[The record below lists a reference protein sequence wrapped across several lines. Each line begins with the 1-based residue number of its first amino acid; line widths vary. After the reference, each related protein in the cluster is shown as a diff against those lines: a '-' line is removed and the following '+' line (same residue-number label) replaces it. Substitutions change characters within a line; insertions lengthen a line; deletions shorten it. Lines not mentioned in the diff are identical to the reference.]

1 MNTTDRRVRRT
12 QKALGDA
19 LIALSLEKDY
29 DEITIQEI
37 TERADIGYRTFFRH
51 YTEKDDLL
59 KDVLST
65 IRDEISELMS
75 PPPLDFF
82 INPDAQF
89 INPPNSTVIFR
100 HVQENCDLYHV
111 LLFSNRGLVKSL
123 KEYAI
128 QEFQSNYPE
137 IPEPDIPIEILL
149 NHMTSS
155 MITLMRW
162 WLENNMPYS
171 PEEMGDYA
179 SRMIIRPL
187 RELILNGSTDKGE

>member
-19 LIALSLEKDY
+19 LIALALEKDY

-59 KDVLST
+59 KDVLSS
-65 IRDEISELMS
+65 IKVEISELMS

-82 INPDAQF
+82 MNPDAQL
-89 INPPNSTVIFR
+89 NSPNSTLLFR
-100 HVQENCDLYHV
+100 HVQENCNLYHV

-128 QEFQSNYPE
+128 QEFKSNYPE
-137 IPEPDIPIEILL
+137 IPDPTIPIEILL
-149 NHMTSS
+149 NHITSS

-162 WLENNMPYS
+162 WLDNDMPYS

-187 RELILNGSTDKGE
+187 RELILQGKIEKDE